1 MFLSFTSRQ
10 VKYYFVFGDKMFITN
25 AQMFFVVN
33 EYLPI
38 EQTKSTYKN
47 ELKIYNYLKNV
58 NATKLYFWTPA
69 IDLKKHKS

>member
-1 MFLSFTSRQ
+1 
-10 VKYYFVFGDKMFITN
+10 MFITN

-38 EQTKSTYKN
+38 EQTKSTSKN
-47 ELKIYNYLKNV
+47 ELKIYNYFKNV

-69 IDLKKHKS
+69 IDLKNINPKFLPIS